1 MEYLDRLDR
10 KNIEFQ
16 AFMRDKGKKA
26 LEYFKRESEIK
37 KSKENEIKKIELKNK
52 IKQEENQ
59 KSRKIAE
66 NFREIKYLEK
76 QKEEE
81 EDCERFKKPNA
92 IEKIYNCFHNLGNKI
107 DYSNT
112 RFHNVVVVKHDEEE
126 LNQFISAQD
135 KAIQEAL
142 KTENT
147 KKIKK
152 KSIEKF
158 IDDTKVSSKQIL
170 KKEKAK
176 ENLIKLQEELNKIN
190 DFRNRNK
197 SSKNLMYGLEIILIF
212 KLKDQEY
219 QVIILSTWKK
229 GLKS

>member
-1 MEYLDRLDR
+1 MEYLERLEL

-16 AFMRDKGKKA
+16 EFMRDKGKKA
-26 LEYFKRESEIK
+26 LEYFKRENELK
-37 KSKENEIKKIELKNK
+37 KAKENETKKLELKNK
-52 IKQEENQ
+52 IKKEENM
-59 KSRKIAE
+59 KSRKMAE
-66 NFREIKYLEK
+66 NFREIKNIEK
-76 QKEEE
+76 QR
-81 EDCERFKKPNA
+81 EDEDYQKYQKPNA

-126 LNQFISAQD
+126 LNEFISAQE

-152 KSIEKF
+152 KSMEKF
-158 IDDTKVSSKQIL
+158 YDDTKVSSKQIL
-170 KKEKAK
+170 KREKAK
-176 ENLIKLQEELNKIN
+176 ENLMKLQEELNKIN

-197 SSKNLMYGLEIILIF
+197 SSKNLM
-212 KLKDQEY
+212 
-219 QVIILSTWKK
+219 
-229 GLKS
+229 

>member
-1 MEYLDRLDR
+1 MEYLERLER
-10 KNIEFQ
+10 KNFEFQ
-16 AFMRDKGKKA
+16 EFMREKGKKA
-26 LEYFKRESEIK
+26 LGYFKRENEIK
-37 KSKENEIKKIELKNK
+37 KSKENETKKLELKNK
-52 IKQEENQ
+52 IKQEENL
-59 KSRKIAE
+59 KSKKITE
-66 NFREIKYLEK
+66 NFREIKNLEK
-76 QKEEE
+76 QKED
-81 EDCERFKKPNA
+81 EDYKYFQKPNA

-126 LNQFISAQD
+126 LNEFISAQE

-142 KTENT
+142 RTENT

-158 IDDTKVSSKQIL
+158 VGETKISSKQIL

-197 SSKNLMYGLEIILIF
+197 SSKNLM
-212 KLKDQEY
+212 
-219 QVIILSTWKK
+219 
-229 GLKS
+229 